1 MTIEGGHG
9 SSRAERVYVGM
20 CNVVSKKSVGVLQ
33 RHVRENP
40 KWPAI
45 GTFLACHCDAAI
57 PHAVAEPN
65 RLNSCY
71 LAIDM
76 RKPQC

>member
-1 MTIEGGHG
+1 MKGDTAVPEPGVCMWACA
-9 SSRAERVYVGM
+9 S
-20 CNVVSKKSVGVLQ
+20 VVSKKSVGVLQ

-40 KWPAI
+40 KWPVI

-65 RLNSCY
+65 CPNSCY